1 MSFSSRRLLTKI
13 YDLNTDIPAKPNKKK
28 NKQDYSLFRNKLNI
42 RNNERKNLYEVNK
55 TEKGINKA
63 KLKLDNINKTI
74 ETKN

>member
-55 TEKGINKA
+55 TEK
-63 KLKLDNINKTI
+63 
-74 ETKN
+74 E